1 MERLTSYT
9 VNRREKPL
17 VDSLCLP
24 ILMKKRITDI
34 QIDEETPTCRIL
46 FLDEVYFDSV
56 DAGCL
61 PKLGLRVGLEIEAEV
76 LQKLIEA
83 DEGMRAK
90 NYALELLSSQSYSKS
105 QMGYQLG
112 QKGFGAESID
122 ITLEDLEQLGHIKDE
137 SFAKKW
143 VARRQRSKP
152 KGKKVLAHEL
162 TNHNIDRTTVDRVLA
177 EIQDAEETK
186 LALQVARKQ
195 AKRYQSLPPAVA
207 KRRLH
212 GFLLRR
218 GFDYETIQS
227 VIDRVSIKG
236 TRP

>member
-1 MERLTSYT
+1 
-9 VNRREKPL
+9 
-17 VDSLCLP
+17 
-24 ILMKKRITDI
+24 MKKRLTDI
-34 QIDEETPTCRIL
+34 QIDEEIPSHRIL
-46 FLDEVYFDSV
+46 FLNGAYFDSV
-56 DAGCL
+56 DAGCI

-76 LQKLIEA
+76 LQKLIDA

-90 NYALELLSSQSYSKS
+90 NYALELLADQSYSKS
-105 QMGYQLG
+105 QMGNHLH
-112 QKGFGAESID
+112 QKGFGTEAIE

-152 KGKKVLAHEL
+152 KGKRVLAHEL
-162 TNHNIDRTTVDRVLA
+162 ANHNIDRTTVDRVLG
-177 EIQDAEETK
+177 EIQDADETK
-186 LALQVARKQ
+186 LALQVAQQQ
-195 AKRYQSLPPAVA
+195 AKRYQSLSPEVA

-236 TRP
+236 TGP